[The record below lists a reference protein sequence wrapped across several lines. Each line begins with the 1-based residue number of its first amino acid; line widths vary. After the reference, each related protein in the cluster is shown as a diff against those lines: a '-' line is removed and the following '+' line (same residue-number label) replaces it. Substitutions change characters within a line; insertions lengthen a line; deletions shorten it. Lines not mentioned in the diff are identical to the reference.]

1 MSDAATPSGAGN
13 AGGSRFSRQFLARL
27 TVLAP
32 FLALLPLAGFGL
44 MLLIALQAE
53 RSADRRA
60 DLQRAAT
67 ALAASVESELRGGIR
82 VLEALAGSP
91 RLAAGDMAAFRAEAQ
106 RVMARDATWF
116 TIELTDGER
125 QLLNLRYPAEAAL
138 PPVRDPTSVAAVLRS
153 GRAMPSGLVEGFVAL
168 RVPVRVDGAVRYSL
182 MAALEASTYARVL
195 DRAPLPRGWSALLMD
210 AEGRLIARAAAGA
223 AAPEDLRP
231 ALEQPRQL
239 AELRSLTAYALP
251 VGDSRWTLVMA
262 ATPDDFATRA
272 VGWLVLAAGAAAV
285 IAGIGVAA
293 RIASRHRGQEALR
306 HRNQAEALARAAE
319 HDRRRTD
326 MLATVS
332 HELRA
337 PLTGLLGYT
346 DLLAKADLPATAR
359 AWVEQQRR
367 AGQALLALIGDV
379 LDFARLDEGA
389 VELEDADIEISQL
402 LEDCAGL
409 MRSVAQQK
417 GLGLRVAI
425 DPGLPRWMRGDP
437 MRLRQVATNLISN
450 AIKFTEK
457 GEIVISA
464 RLTARPE
471 RIEVSVID
479 TGIGIAPEAL
489 PRIFDRFRQE
499 AATTARR
506 FGGSGLG
513 LAICRRLVEAMGGAI
528 GAESRQGQ
536 GSRFTF
542 WVPFRPGAA
551 PLASTRP
558 GAALR
563 ILVAEDVAAS
573 RLLLTAVL
581 ERAGHVV
588 TAAEDGP
595 RALAALHGAAFD
607 LAVLDL
613 HMPGLDGFG
622 VAAALRTLPGE
633 QGRVPLI
640 ALTAEQPEEVEPA
653 CRNAGFDAVLRKPF
667 ETRRLLGLIDA
678 LRGRTSDAEGRAVPR
693 GGEAAELRRGVP
705 SAGND

>member
-1 MSDAATPSGAGN
+1 MPEPVTPPRRPDSGGAWL
-13 AGGSRFSRQFLARL
+13 SRGLLSRL
-27 TVLAP
+27 TILAP
-32 FLALLPLAGFGL
+32 FLALLPLAAFGL
-44 MLLIALQAE
+44 MLVLALQAE
-53 RSADRRA
+53 RESDRRA
-60 DLQRAAT
+60 DLERAAT
-67 ALAASVESELRGGIR
+67 ILAATMESELRGGIR
-82 VLEALAGSP
+82 VMEALAGSP
-91 RLAAGDMAAFRAEAQ
+91 RLATGDLAGFRAEAQ
-106 RVMARDATWF
+106 RVMARDPAWF
-116 TIELTDGER
+116 TIVLADGER
-125 QLLNLRYPAEAAL
+125 QLMNLRYAAEAPL
-138 PPVRDPTSVAAVLRS
+138 PPVRDLASVGSVLRS
-153 GRAMPSGLVEGFVAL
+153 GRALTSGLLDGFVAL
-168 RVPVRVDGAVRYSL
+168 RVPVRVDGAVRYAL
-182 MAALEASTYARVL
+182 MVALDVSAYARVL
-195 DRAPLPRGWSALLMD
+195 NRATLPQGWSILLLD
-210 AEGRLIARAAAGA
+210 AEGELIARAASGTATVQ
-223 AAPEDLRP
+223 DVRP
-231 ALEQPRQL
+231 ALAQPREVRTL
-239 AELRSLTAYALP
+239 GSLRAYAAP
-251 VGDSRWTLVMA
+251 VGDSRWTIVVA
-262 ATPDDFATRA
+262 ATPDDFVTRA
-272 VGWLVLAAGAAAV
+272 LGWLVLAAGAAAV
-285 IAGIGVAA
+285 LGGIGVAA
-293 RIASRHRGQEALR
+293 RIASRHRGQEAMR
-306 HRNQAEALARAAE
+306 HRTQAEALARAAE

-346 DLLAKADLPATAR
+346 DLLAKTDLPPTAK

-389 VELEDADIEISQL
+389 VELEDADIEIAQL

-417 GLGLRVAI
+417 GLGLRVVI

-437 MRLRQVATNLISN
+437 MRLRQITTNLISN
-450 AIKFTEK
+450 AIKFTER
-457 GEIVISA
+457 GEIVVAA

-471 RIEVSVID
+471 RMEVTVTD

-499 AATTARR
+499 SADTARR

-528 GAESRQGQ
+528 GAESRPGE
-536 GSRFTF
+536 GSRFIF

-551 PLASTRP
+551 PLAPTRLS
-558 GAALR
+558 ALR

-581 ERAGHVV
+581 ERAGHAV

-595 RALAALHGAAFD
+595 AALAALHGAAFD

-640 ALTAEQPEEVEPA
+640 ALTAEQPEEVEAA
-653 CRNAGFDAVLRKPF
+653 CRAAGFDAVLRKPF
-667 ETRRLLGLIDA
+667 ETRRLLGLIDG
-678 LRGRTSDAEGRAVPR
+678 LRGRGTDAGPR
-693 GGEAAELRRGVP
+693 TLSRQADAPEDRRGVR

>member
-1 MSDAATPSGAGN
+1 VPEIVTPSRPPDD
-13 AGGSRFSRQFLARL
+13 GGSWFSRRLLSRL
-27 TVLAP
+27 TLLAP
-32 FLALLPLAGFGL
+32 FLALAPLAAFGL
-44 MLLIALQAE
+44 MLVLALQAE
-53 RSADRRA
+53 RQVDRRS
-60 DLQRAAT
+60 DLQRAANAVSA
-67 ALAASVESELRGGIR
+67 ALEAEIGGGIR

-91 RLAAGDMAAFRAEAQ
+91 RLLAGDLAGFRAEAQ
-106 RVMARDATWF
+106 AVMARDPAWF
-116 TIELTDGER
+116 TIVLADGER

-138 PPVRDPTSVAAVLRS
+138 PPVRDMASVARVLRS
-153 GRAMPSGLVEGFVAL
+153 GRPLVSGVFEGFVAL
-168 RVPVRVDGAVRYSL
+168 RVPVQVDGAVRFSL
-182 MAALEASTYARVL
+182 MAALESPAFGQVL
-195 DRAPLPRGWSALLMD
+195 DRAALPRGWSALLLD
-210 AEGRLIARAAAGA
+210 GNGRLIARAASGT
-223 AAPEDLRP
+223 AAPEDVRA
-231 ALEQPRQL
+231 ALDRPRQVTVL
-239 AELRSLTAYALP
+239 PSLTAYAAP
-251 VGDSRWTLVMA
+251 VGDSRWTLVA
-262 ATPDDFATRA
+262 AAAPDDFAARA
-272 VGWLVLAAGAAAV
+272 LGWLVLASGAAAV
-285 IAGIGVAA
+285 LAGIGVVA
-293 RIASRHRGQEALR
+293 RIASRHRGQDAIR
-306 HRNQAEALARAAE
+306 HRSQAEALARAAE
-319 HDRRRTD
+319 QDRRRTD

-346 DLLAKADLPATAR
+346 DLLAKADLPPTAKS
-359 AWVEQQRR
+359 WVEQQRR

-389 VELEDADIEISQL
+389 VELEEADIEIAQL

-417 GLGLRVAI
+417 GLGLRVQL

-437 MRLRQVATNLISN
+437 MRLRQITTNLISN
-450 AIKFTEK
+450 AIKFTER
-457 GEIVISA
+457 GEIVVSA

-471 RIEVSVID
+471 RIEVAVVD

-499 AATTARR
+499 RADTARR

-528 GAESRQGQ
+528 GAESRQGE
-536 GSRFTF
+536 GSRFVF

-551 PLASTRP
+551 PLAP
-558 GAALR
+558 AHDAGLR

-581 ERAGHVV
+581 ERAGHAV
-588 TAAEDGP
+588 TATEDGP
-595 RALAALHGAAFD
+595 AALAALHGATFD

-653 CRNAGFDAVLRKPF
+653 CRAAGFDAVLRKPF

-678 LRGRTSDAEGRAVPR
+678 LRGRAADPRPTAHNGETAED
-693 GGEAAELRRGVP
+693 RRGVR

>member
-1 MSDAATPSGAGN
+1 MPETATPSRVPDG
-13 AGGSRFSRQFLARL
+13 GGSWLSRRLISRL
-27 TVLAP
+27 TFLAP
-32 FLALLPLAGFGL
+32 FLALAPLAAFGL
-44 MLLIALQAE
+44 MLVLALQAE
-53 RSADRRA
+53 READRRA

-67 ALAASVESELRGGIR
+67 ALSTAVESELRGAIR
-82 VLEALAGSP
+82 VMEALAGSP
-91 RLAAGDMAAFRAEAQ
+91 RLAAGDLAGFRAEAQ
-106 RVMARDATWF
+106 RVMARDPAWF
-116 TIELTDGER
+116 SIVLTDGER
-125 QLLNLRYPAEAAL
+125 QLLNLRYPAEAEL
-138 PPVRDPTSVAAVLRS
+138 PPLRDPASVASVLRT
-153 GRAMPSGLVEGFVAL
+153 GRAQPSGLLDGFVAL
-168 RVPVRVDGAVRYSL
+168 RVPVRIEGLVRFSL
-182 MAALEASTYARVL
+182 MVALEASAFARVL
-195 DRAPLPRGWSALLMD
+195 DRADLPRGWSAVLLD
-210 AEGRLIARAAAGA
+210 AEGRLIARAAGGA
-223 AAPEDLRP
+223 ASPEALRP
-231 ALEQPRQL
+231 SLAQPREAL
-239 AELRSLTAYALP
+239 SLGALTAYAMP
-251 VGDSRWTLVMA
+251 VGDSRWTLVAA

-272 VGWLVLAAGAAAV
+272 LGWLVLAVGAAAV
-285 IAGIGVAA
+285 LAGIGVAA
-293 RIASRHRGQEALR
+293 RIASRHRGQEAMR
-306 HRNQAEALARAAE
+306 HRSQAEALARAAE
-319 HDRRRTD
+319 QERRRTD

-346 DLLAKADLPATAR
+346 DLLAKSDLSATAK

-389 VELEDADIEISQL
+389 VELEDADIEIAQL

-417 GLGLRVAI
+417 GLGLRVQL

-450 AIKFTEK
+450 AIKFTER
-457 GEIVISA
+457 GEIVVSA

-471 RIEVSVID
+471 RVEVAVVD

-499 AATTARR
+499 SADTARR

-528 GAESRQGQ
+528 GAESRPGQ
-536 GSRFTF
+536 GSRFVF

-551 PLASTRP
+551 PLAPAHEAR
-558 GAALR
+558 LR

-581 ERAGHVV
+581 ERAGHAV

-595 RALAALHGAAFD
+595 AALAALHGAAFD

-653 CRNAGFDAVLRKPF
+653 CRAAGFDAVLRKPF

-678 LRGRTSDAEGRAVPR
+678 LRGRGGDAAGRPASA
-693 GGEAAELRRGVP
+693 GAAMEERRGVR

>member
-1 MSDAATPSGAGN
+1 MPEIVTPSPLPEE
-13 AGGSRFSRQFLARL
+13 GGSWFSRRLLSRL
-27 TVLAP
+27 TLFAP
-32 FLALLPLAGFGL
+32 FLAVLPLAAFGL
-44 MLLIALQAE
+44 MLSLALRAE
-53 RSADRRA
+53 READRQA

-67 ALAASVESELRGGIR
+67 ALSVALEAELRGGIR
-82 VLEALAGSP
+82 VLEALAGSA
-91 RLAAGDMAAFRAEAQ
+91 RLAAGDLVSFRAEAQ
-106 RVMARDATWF
+106 RVIARDPAWF
-116 TIELTDGER
+116 TVVLTDGER

-138 PPVRDPTSVAAVLRS
+138 PPLRDPASVASVLRT
-153 GRAMPSGLVEGFVAL
+153 GRALPSGLLDGFVAL
-168 RVPVRVDGAVRYSL
+168 RVPVRVDGSVRFSL
-182 MAALEASTYARVL
+182 MAALEASAYARVL
-195 DRAPLPRGWSALLMD
+195 DRAELPRGWSAILLD
-210 AEGRLIARAAAGA
+210 AEGRMIARAASGS

-231 ALEQPRQL
+231 ALAQPRQML
-239 AELRSLTAYALP
+239 SLPSVTAYAVP
-251 VGDSRWTLVMA
+251 VGDSRWTLVAA
-262 ATPDDFATRA
+262 ATPDTFAAT
-272 VGWLVLAAGAAAV
+272 VLGWLVLATGAAAV
-285 IAGIGVAA
+285 LAGIGVAA
-293 RIASRHRGQEALR
+293 RIASRHRGQEAMR
-306 HRNQAEALARAAE
+306 HRSHAEALARAAD

-346 DLLAKADLPATAR
+346 DLLAKADLPPTAK

-389 VELEDADIEISQL
+389 VELEDADIEIAQL

-417 GLGLRVAI
+417 GLGLRVQL

-437 MRLRQVATNLISN
+437 MRLRQITTNLISN
-450 AIKFTEK
+450 AIKFTER
-457 GEIVISA
+457 GEIVVSA

-471 RIEVSVID
+471 RVEVAVVD

-489 PRIFDRFRQE
+489 PRIFDRFRQGG
-499 AATTARR
+499 ADTARR

-528 GAESRQGQ
+528 GAESKPGE
-536 GSRFTF
+536 GSRFVF
-542 WVPFRPGAA
+542 WVPYRPGAA
-551 PLASTRP
+551 PLAP
-558 GAALR
+558 AHDAALR

-581 ERAGHVV
+581 ERAGHAV
-588 TAAEDGP
+588 TATEDGP
-595 RALAALHGAAFD
+595 AALAALHGAAFD

-653 CRNAGFDAVLRKPF
+653 CRAAGFDAVLRKPF

-678 LRGRTSDAEGRAVPR
+678 LRGRAADPAARPAASPTAAV
-693 GGEAAELRRGVP
+693 EQRRGVR

>member
-1 MSDAATPSGAGN
+1 MPEIVTPSRPPDDS
-13 AGGSRFSRQFLARL
+13 GSWFSRRLLSRL
-27 TVLAP
+27 TLLAP
-32 FLALLPLAGFGL
+32 FLALAPLAAFGL
-44 MLLIALQAE
+44 MLALALGAE
-53 RSADRRA
+53 READRRA

-67 ALAASVESELRGGIR
+67 ALSVAVEAELRGGIR
-82 VLEALAGSP
+82 VLEALAGSAG
-91 RLAAGDMAAFRAEAQ
+91 LAAGDLAVFRAEAQ
-106 RVMARDATWF
+106 RVMARDAAWF
-116 TIELTDGER
+116 TLVLTDGER
-125 QLLNLRYPAEAAL
+125 QLLNLRYPAEAVL
-138 PPVRDPTSVAAVLRS
+138 PPLRDPASVASVLRT
-153 GRAMPSGLVEGFVAL
+153 GRALPSGLLDGFVAL
-168 RVPVRVDGAVRYSL
+168 RVPVRVEGSVRFSL
-182 MAALEASTYARVL
+182 MAALEASAYARVL
-195 DRAPLPRGWSALLMD
+195 DQADMPRGWSAILLD
-210 AEGRLIARAAAGA
+210 AEGRMIARAASGA

-231 ALEQPRQL
+231 ALAQPRQIL
-239 AELRSLTAYALP
+239 SLGSLTAYAMP
-251 VGDSRWTLVMA
+251 VGDSRWTLVTA
-262 ATPDDFATRA
+262 ATPDTFAAT
-272 VGWLVLAAGAAAV
+272 VLGWLVLATGAAAV
-285 IAGIGVAA
+285 LAGIGVVA
-293 RIASRHRGQEALR
+293 RIASRHRGQEAI
-306 HRNQAEALARAAE
+306 RNRSQAEALARAAE
-319 HDRRRTD
+319 QDRRRTD

-346 DLLAKADLPATAR
+346 DLLAKADLPPTAKS
-359 AWVEQQRR
+359 WVEQQRR

-389 VELEDADIEISQL
+389 VELEEADIEIAQL

-417 GLGLRVAI
+417 GLGLRVQL

-437 MRLRQVATNLISN
+437 MRLRQITTNLISN
-450 AIKFTEK
+450 AIKFTER
-457 GEIVISA
+457 GEIVVSA

-471 RIEVSVID
+471 RIEVAVVD

-499 AATTARR
+499 RADTARR

-528 GAESRQGQ
+528 GAESRQGE
-536 GSRFTF
+536 GSRFVF

-551 PLASTRP
+551 PLAP
-558 GAALR
+558 AHDAGLR

-581 ERAGHVV
+581 ERAGHAV
-588 TAAEDGP
+588 TATEDGP
-595 RALAALHGAAFD
+595 AALAALHGATFD

-653 CRNAGFDAVLRKPF
+653 CRAAGFDAVLRKPF

-678 LRGRTSDAEGRAVPR
+678 LRGRAADPHPTARNGETAED
-693 GGEAAELRRGVP
+693 RRGVR

>member
-1 MSDAATPSGAGN
+1 MS
-13 AGGSRFSRQFLARL
+13 RL
-27 TVLAP
+27 TLLAP
-32 FLALLPLAGFGL
+32 FLALLPLAAFGL
-44 MLLIALQAE
+44 MLVLALRAE
-53 RSADRRA
+53 RVADRRS
-60 DLQRAAT
+60 DLQQATT
-67 ALAASVESELRGGIR
+67 ALSAAMETEIRGGVR

-91 RLAAGDMAAFRAEAQ
+91 RLAAGDVAGFRAEAQ
-106 RVMARDATWF
+106 RIMAREPSWF
-116 TIELTDGER
+116 TITLTDGER
-125 QLLNLRYPAEAAL
+125 QLMNLRFPSEAAL
-138 PPVRDPTSVAAVLRS
+138 PPARDLAAAGSVLRS
-153 GRAMPSGLVEGFVAL
+153 GRPSPSGLMDGTVAL
-168 RVPVRVDGAVRYSL
+168 RVPVRIDGAVRFAL
-182 MAALEASTYARVL
+182 MAVQEASAYASVL
-195 DRAPLPRGWSALLMD
+195 DRAALPPGWSALLMD
-210 AEGRLIARAAAGA
+210 AEGRMIARAASGTATPEALRA
-223 AAPEDLRP
+223 ATA
-231 ALEQPRQL
+231 QPRQVTAL
-239 AELRSLTAYALP
+239 PSLLAYAMP
-251 VGDSRWTLVMA
+251 VGDTRWTLVVA
-262 ATPDDFATRA
+262 APPDGFAVA
-272 VGWLVLAAGAAAV
+272 MLGWLVVAVGGAALL
-285 IAGIGVAA
+285 AGIGVAA

-306 HRNQAEALARAAE
+306 HRSQAAALARAAE
-319 HDRRRTD
+319 QDRRRAD

-346 DLLAKADLPATAR
+346 DLLAKANLPPVPR
-359 AWVEQQRR
+359 SWVEQQRR

-389 VELEDADIEISQL
+389 VELEDAAIEIAQL

-417 GLGLRVAI
+417 GLGLRVRV

-437 MRLRQVATNLISN
+437 MRLRQITTNLISN

-457 GEIVISA
+457 GEIVVSA
-464 RLTARPE
+464 RLTVRPE
-471 RIEVSVID
+471 RVEVAVTD

-499 AATTARR
+499 TADTARR

-528 GAESRQGQ
+528 GAESLPGK
-536 GSRFTF
+536 GSRFVF
-542 WVPFRPGAA
+542 WVPYRPGAA
-551 PLASTRP
+551 PMAPQRSAP
-558 GAALR
+558 LR

-581 ERAGHVV
+581 ERAGHAV

-633 QGRVPLI
+633 QGRIPLI

-653 CRNAGFDAVLRKPF
+653 CRDAGFDAVLRKPF

-678 LRGRTSDAEGRAVPR
+678 LRGRTAENA
-693 GGEAAELRRGVP
+693 P
-705 SAGND
+705 SAGRAEDAGDRGDRRRDGND

>member
-1 MSDAATPSGAGN
+1 MPEIVTPSRPPDDS
-13 AGGSRFSRQFLARL
+13 GSWFSRRLLSRL
-27 TVLAP
+27 TLLAP
-32 FLALLPLAGFGL
+32 FLALAPLAAFGL
-44 MLLIALQAE
+44 MLVLALQAE
-53 RSADRRA
+53 RQVDRRS
-60 DLQRAAT
+60 DLQRAANAVSA
-67 ALAASVESELRGGIR
+67 ALEAEIGGGIR

-91 RLAAGDMAAFRAEAQ
+91 RLLAGDLAGFRAEAQ
-106 RVMARDATWF
+106 AVMARDPAWF
-116 TIELTDGER
+116 TIVLADGER

-138 PPVRDPTSVAAVLRS
+138 PPVRDMASVARVLRS
-153 GRAMPSGLVEGFVAL
+153 GRPLVSGVFEGFVAL
-168 RVPVRVDGAVRYSL
+168 RVPVQVDGAVRFSL
-182 MAALEASTYARVL
+182 MAALESPAFGQVL
-195 DRAPLPRGWSALLMD
+195 DRAALPRGWSALLLD
-210 AEGRLIARAAAGA
+210 GNGRLIARAASGT
-223 AAPEDLRP
+223 AAPEDVRA
-231 ALEQPRQL
+231 ALDRPRQVTVL
-239 AELRSLTAYALP
+239 PSLTAYAAP
-251 VGDSRWTLVMA
+251 VGDSRWTLVA
-262 ATPDDFATRA
+262 AAAPDDFAARA
-272 VGWLVLAAGAAAV
+272 LGWLVLATGAAAV
-285 IAGIGVAA
+285 LAGIGVVA
-293 RIASRHRGQEALR
+293 RIASRHRGQDAIR
-306 HRNQAEALARAAE
+306 HRSQAEALARAAE
-319 HDRRRTD
+319 QDRRRTD

-346 DLLAKADLPATAR
+346 DLLAKADLPPTAKS
-359 AWVEQQRR
+359 WVEQQRR

-389 VELEDADIEISQL
+389 VELEEADIEIAQL

-417 GLGLRVAI
+417 GLGLRVQL

-437 MRLRQVATNLISN
+437 MRLRQTTTNLISN
-450 AIKFTEK
+450 AIKFTER
-457 GEIVISA
+457 GEIVVSA

-471 RIEVSVID
+471 RIEVAVVD

-499 AATTARR
+499 RADTARR

-528 GAESRQGQ
+528 GAESRQGE
-536 GSRFTF
+536 GSRFVF

-551 PLASTRP
+551 PLAP
-558 GAALR
+558 AHDAGLR

-581 ERAGHVV
+581 ERAGHAV
-588 TAAEDGP
+588 TATEDGP
-595 RALAALHGAAFD
+595 AALAALHGAAFD

-653 CRNAGFDAVLRKPF
+653 CRAAGFDAVLRKPF

-678 LRGRTSDAEGRAVPR
+678 LRGRAADPRPTAHNGETAED
-693 GGEAAELRRGVP
+693 RRGVR